1 VDDGMTT
8 AAHWRESFPEIP
20 WDEPIE
26 VTVLRSNGYEL
37 NVLACRICI
46 ADVGLK
52 AQDIIHGVEG
62 LAVFEKP
69 DDFIEHLAVT
79 HGG

>member
-1 VDDGMTT
+1 MKS

-20 WDEPIE
+20 WDDPIP
-26 VTVLRSNGYEL
+26 VTVIREDGSPLS
-37 NVLACRICI
+37 VLACRICI

-62 LAVFEKP
+62 LAIFEKP
-69 DDFIEHLAVT
+69 DDFIEHLAVE